1 MASEPTQRV
10 SSNQELALEIV
21 KAALAGGALN
31 HAALTVQAESAA
43 KQAVAKAAVDSA
55 YITRLFQSTLDRLN
69 QLK

>member
-1 MASEPTQRV
+1 MALDSNHRAYT
-10 SSNQELALEIV
+10 NQELALEIV

-31 HAALTVQAESAA
+31 HTSLSVQAESAA

-55 YITRLFQSTLDRLN
+55 YMTRLFQSTLDRLN